1 MEESMDKG
9 PDHQPGVILKRAL
22 KGSPYSP
29 SWFDRFTVWVDR
41 LPGPPWVFY
50 GLLGVAVVILEAVV
64 QWREAELPTFRIRSI
79 DIWAHGI
86 LAYLLFFMHYLD
98 KLAASAL
105 KVFRPLIISE
115 GEDNDSGQDT
125 YTLLLYRLTTLP
137 AVPAGIATA
146 VGGLAA
152 VLTYVYASMAG
163 FTPNFL
169 AETAGTPVSDLAFMT
184 SFTLSNAV
192 AGLILYHTVHQL
204 IIISQIYTRHARINL
219 YQLRPLYALSRPGA
233 ITAVGLG
240 VLLYIFFL
248 TTPESV
254 APMEGTR
261 PIEIAL
267 GSMFA
272 IIAGLTFVLPLYGA
286 HQRISKEKERRLEEA
301 ASRFEAT
308 TVQLHSELDRGELD
322 NMGNLNRALASLES
336 EQEFLRKIPT
346 WPWEP
351 GVARSL
357 AFALLIPLITYLMQR
372 ILGQVLGL

>member
-1 MEESMDKG
+1 M
-9 PDHQPGVILKRAL
+9 PARPAAVA
-22 KGSPYSP
+22 
-29 SWFDRFTVWVDR
+29 TV
-41 LPGPPWVFY
+41 L
-50 GLLGVAVVILEAVV
+50 
-64 QWREAELPTFRIRSI
+64 
-79 DIWAHGI
+79 
-86 LAYLLFFMHYLD
+86 
-98 KLAASAL
+98 
-105 KVFRPLIISE
+105 
-115 GEDNDSGQDT
+115 
-125 YTLLLYRLTTLP
+125 
-137 AVPAGIATA
+137 
-146 VGGLAA
+146 GGLVAI
-152 VLTYVYASMAG
+152 LIYVYSRIAG
-163 FTPNFL
+163 FTPSFL
-169 AETAGTPVSDLAFMT
+169 VETAGTPVSDFAFMT
-184 SFTLSNAV
+184 SFTLSNAFG
-192 AGLILYHTVHQL
+192 GLIVYHTVHQL
-204 IIISQIYTRHARINL
+204 IVISQIYTRHARINL

-240 VLLYIFFL
+240 VLLYIFFW

-254 APMEGTR
+254 TPMEGTR

-308 TVQLHSELDRGELD
+308 TIQLHSELDRGELD

-346 WPWEP
+346 WPWEA

-372 ILGQVLGL
+372 FIGQVLGL